1 MPRRFS
7 YRYKITRYKIT
18 RYIRSL
24 WAALFAFLVLLGTG
38 CSPAQRPLAEG
49 LENTPRLAIVSAF
62 EPELKQTLS
71 QTQEKKKYE
80 VNGRT
85 FTTGQLEGRP
95 VLLFYSGVSM
105 VNAAMNTQAAIDHFN
120 ITAILFTGIAGG
132 VNPNLRIGDVVVPK
146 EWAQYQEQVFAR
158 QAGDGDSWD
167 TGWHPADLGNYGMMF
182 PQTVAVTRGGERL
195 DAEEGKFWFSVD
207 PQMLAVAQKTAGEVA
222 LKRCPKLGPCL
233 QETPRVVVGGRGAS
247 GPTFVDNAAYR
258 GWVWETFQVDA
269 VDMETAAVAHV
280 AYTNNTPFLAFR
292 SLSDLAGGG
301 PGQNEIVTFMQLAAD
316 NSSATLLAFL
326 RAWQP

>member
-1 MPRRFS
+1 MPRRFNWRCKPCLS
-7 YRYKITRYKIT
+7 AILLVI
-18 RYIRSL
+18 L
-24 WAALFAFLVLLGTG
+24 ALSWSG
-38 CSPAQRPLAEG
+38 CAPAQRPLADA

-71 QTQEKKKYE
+71 QTKEKKQYE

-85 FTTGQLEGRP
+85 FTTGQLEGHA

-120 ITAILFTGIAGG
+120 ITGILFTGIAGG
-132 VNPNLRIGDVVVPK
+132 VNPNLHIGDVVVPK

-158 QAGDGDSWD
+158 KTDSGWD
-167 TGWHPADLGNYGMMF
+167 TGWHSSNLGNYEMMF
-182 PQTVAVTRGGERL
+182 PQPVSITQNGGSL
-195 DAEEGKFWFSVD
+195 DKEESKFWFSTD
-207 PQMLAVAQKTAGEVA
+207 PAMLAVAQKSAGTVA
-222 LKRCPKLGPCL
+222 LKRCPKIGPCL
-233 QETPRVVVGGRGAS
+233 QETPRIVVGGRGAS
-247 GPTFVDNAAYR
+247 GPTFVDNADYR
-258 GWVWETFQVDA
+258 SWVWQTFQVDA

-280 AYTNNTPFLAFR
+280 AYTNHTPFLAFR

-301 PGQNEIVTFMQLAAD
+301 PGKNEIITFMQLAAD

-326 RAWQP
+326 HAWQP